1 MADKFDFDLEVN
13 PIETGPKNQIKETG
27 VSADSVHFSAQTPEL
42 VKAQSIDT
50 EISKAKNQAPE
61 TKKPETENL
70 ETENPETENSSILSD
85 DLINNMA
92 DSISEESLENPV
104 LADEVNEDIAVS
116 ENNAGP
122 ENTAI
127 SEKHAISEN
136 DEVSEDKNHIL
147 DEVLKENNYEEPV
160 EDSALVTASDST
172 SNSASEPNAEPTSE
186 TTHESTTESTSG
198 SASATTHESTSDSA
212 AESPEANV
220 EVETPTKK
228 EKTKAQKIFLYLLVA
243 LIAAGI
249 ALFIYFFFFANVS
262 ASTFSK
268 IFHKISG
275 SDIEFQQFVTG
286 DALNTK
292 GESQIQQADLRVSL
306 SRGSTE
312 NSAAVHATLNFTM
325 KGDNSPILLG
335 LEGILAQDGKIYLK
349 LDHLKD
355 SLTAVLK
362 GSGKEIDSEM
372 QKSLDDFA
380 MEIENKWQRIDAEE
394 VIAGAS
400 SAMGF
405 ALPKV
410 LQSSIAG
417 TLSCVTQNVGKT
429 LDQQSD
435 LMAKLYR
442 DNEFANF
449 TELNSEESARYAK
462 LSGDLGKLYR
472 ITFNDNKLSR
482 FLEAA
487 NKASQNTEIS
497 KCLSNAYSLAP
508 NSYEEEEQGVLKDKT
523 IKDYDKYIQEIKSTA
538 NAVVGIDTFT
548 GDIKGLIFATPNQ
561 KNPKE
566 LDQTHAVVRFKDSKK
581 KEIKTPAEST
591 PIFDSLSK
599 ILKLDQFEEI
609 MKKTPLQNPLQ
620 NTTDAEKLLKDAN
633 LI

>member
-13 PIETGPKNQIKETG
+13 PIETGPKNQNKETG
-27 VSADSVHFSAQTPEL
+27 VNANSVHFNVQASEPAKTQDL
-42 VKAQSIDT
+42 GT
-50 EISKAKNQAPE
+50 EA
-61 TKKPETENL
+61 L
-70 ETENPETENSSILSD
+70 ETENSNVLSD

-92 DSISEESLENPV
+92 DSISDESSENPV
-104 LADEVNEDIAVS
+104 LADEVAEDIAASKNIEES
-116 ENNAGP
+116 ENV
-122 ENTAI
+122 ED
-127 SEKHAISEN
+127 SEKVAASEGIESSGKT
-136 DEVSEDKNHIL
+136 DAAESTEMSEKKDHIL
-147 DEVLKENNYEEPV
+147 DEVLRENSYEEPV
-160 EDSALVTASDST
+160 EDTTTTASSSSASSASEFIPDSASDSASDST
-172 SNSASEPNAEPTSE
+172 HESNSDPDSENAE
-186 TTHESTTESTSG
+186 
-198 SASATTHESTSDSA
+198 
-212 AESPEANV
+212 ANT
-220 EVETPTKK
+220 EVETPAKK
-228 EKTKAQKIFLYLLVA
+228 EKTKVQKFFLSILAA

-268 IFHKISG
+268 IFHKVSG

-292 GESQIQQADLRVSL
+292 GKSQIQQADIRVSL

-380 MEIENKWQRIDAEE
+380 IEIENKWQRIDAEE
-394 VIAGAS
+394 VIAGVG

-449 TELNSEESARYAK
+449 TELSSEESASYAK
-462 LSGDLGKLYR
+462 LSGNLGKLYR

-497 KCLSNAYSLAP
+497 KCLSNAYALSP
-508 NSYEEEEQGVLKDKT
+508 SSYEEEEQGVLKDKT
-523 IKDYDKYIQEIKSTA
+523 IKDYDKYVQEIKETA

-609 MKKTPLQNPLQ
+609 LKKTPLQNPLQ

>member
-13 PIETGPKNQIKETG
+13 PIETGPKNQNKETG
-27 VSADSVHFSAQTPEL
+27 VSANSVHFNTQASEPAKTQGL
-42 VKAQSIDT
+42 ST
-50 EISKAKNQAPE
+50 EALG
-61 TKKPETENL
+61 TEKSNV
-70 ETENPETENSSILSD
+70 LSD

-92 DSISEESLENPV
+92 DSIAEESLENPV
-104 LADEVNEDIAVS
+104 LADEVNEDIAVF
-116 ENNAGP
+116 ENNAGS

-136 DEVSEDKNHIL
+136 NEVSEDKNHIL

-160 EDSALVTASDST
+160 EDSASVTVSDST

-186 TTHESTTESTSG
+186 TTHESATESN
-198 SASATTHESTSDSA
+198 SDSVS
-212 AESPEANV
+212 ENSEANA
-220 EVETPTKK
+220 EVETPAKK
-228 EKTKAQKIFLYLLVA
+228 EKTKAQKIFLHLLAA
-243 LIAAGI
+243 LIAAGV

-268 IFHKISG
+268 IFHKVSG

-394 VIAGAS
+394 VIAGFSGAL
-400 SAMGF
+400 GF
-405 ALPKV
+405 TLPKV
-410 LQSSIAG
+410 LQNGIAG
-417 TLSCVTQNVGKT
+417 TLSCVTQNIGKT
-429 LDQQSD
+429 HNQQSD
-435 LMAKLYR
+435 LMTKLYR
-442 DNEFANF
+442 NNEFANF
-449 TELNSEESARYAK
+449 TELSSEESASYAK

-523 IKDYDKYIQEIKSTA
+523 IKDYDKYIQEIKSTV
-538 NAVVGIDTFT
+538 NIFVGIDTFT

-561 KNPKE
+561 KNSKE
-566 LDQTHAVVRFKDSKK
+566 LDQTHAVMRFKDSKK
-581 KEIKTPAEST
+581 KEIKVPAEST

-609 MKKTPLQNPLQ
+609 MKKTPLQNPLP

>member
-13 PIETGPKNQIKETG
+13 PIETGPKNQNKETG
-27 VSADSVHFSAQTPEL
+27 VSANSVHFNAQTSEPA
-42 VKAQSIDT
+42 KTQSVDT
-50 EISKAKNQAPE
+50 EIPK
-61 TKKPETENL
+61 TE
-70 ETENPETENSSILSD
+70 SSSVLSD

-92 DSISEESLENPV
+92 DSISEESSENPI
-104 LADEVNEDIAVS
+104 LAAEIAEDIAAS
-116 ENNAGP
+116 ENAAASESVEDSEGIEASEKIEASKNTDTS
-122 ENTAI
+122 ENT
-127 SEKHAISEN
+127 EISEN
-136 DEVSEDKNHIL
+136 KDHIL
-147 DEVLKENNYEEPV
+147 DEVLKENNYEESTEDTTVTASSSSAFSASEFVP
-160 EDSALVTASDST
+160 DSASDSASDST
-172 SNSASEPNAEPTSE
+172 HESNSDPASENT
-186 TTHESTTESTSG
+186 
-198 SASATTHESTSDSA
+198 
-212 AESPEANV
+212 EANT
-220 EVETPTKK
+220 EAEAPAKK
-228 EKTKAQKIFLYLLVA
+228 EKTKAQKIFLHLLAA
-243 LIAAGI
+243 LVAAGI
-249 ALFIYFFFFANVS
+249 ALFVYFFFFANVS

-268 IFHKISG
+268 IFHKVSG

-394 VIAGAS
+394 VIAGFSGAL
-400 SAMGF
+400 GF
-405 ALPKV
+405 TLPKV
-410 LQSSIAG
+410 LQNGIAG
-417 TLSCVTQNVGKT
+417 TLSCVTQNIGKT
-429 LDQQSD
+429 HNQQSE
-435 LMAKLYR
+435 LMTKLYR
-442 DNEFANF
+442 ENEFANF
-449 TELNSEESARYAK
+449 TELSSEESDSYAK
-462 LSGDLGKLYR
+462 LSSDLGKLYR

-482 FLEAA
+482 FLETA

-523 IKDYDKYIQEIKSTA
+523 IKDYDKYIQEIKSTV
-538 NAVVGIDTFT
+538 NIFVGIDTFT

-561 KNPKE
+561 KNSKE
-566 LDQTHAVVRFKDSKK
+566 LDQTHAVMRFKDSKK
-581 KEIKTPAEST
+581 KEIKVPAEST

>member
-1 MADKFDFDLEVN
+1 MRKGSMADKFDFDLEVN
-13 PIETGPKNQIKETG
+13 PIETGPKNQNKETG
-27 VSADSVHFSAQTPEL
+27 ISANSVHLSAQTPE
-42 VKAQSIDT
+42 ST
-50 EISKAKNQAPE
+50 E
-61 TKKPETENL
+61 KPNLNTEKL
-70 ETENPETENSSILSD
+70 ETENSSVLSD
-85 DLINNMA
+85 DLINHMA
-92 DSISEESLENPV
+92 DSISEESSENPV
-104 LADEVNEDIAVS
+104 LADEVNEDIAVF
-116 ENNAGP
+116 ENNAGF

-160 EDSALVTASDST
+160 EDSASVTVSDST

-186 TTHESTTESTSG
+186 TTHESTTESNSN
-198 SASATTHESTSDSA
+198 SASENT
-212 AESPEANV
+212 EANAD
-220 EVETPTKK
+220 VETPAKK
-228 EKTKAQKIFLYLLVA
+228 EKTKAQKIFLHLLAA

-249 ALFIYFFFFANVS
+249 ALFVYFFFFANVS

-268 IFHKISG
+268 IFHKVSG

-286 DALNTK
+286 DTLNTK

-335 LEGILAQDGKIYLK
+335 LEGILAEDGKIYLK

-362 GSGKEIDSEM
+362 GSGKAIDSEM

-394 VIAGAS
+394 VIAGVG
-400 SAMGF
+400 SALGF
-405 ALPKV
+405 TFPKV
-410 LQSSIAG
+410 LQNGIAG
-417 TLSCVTQNVGKT
+417 ALSCVTQNVGKT

-449 TELNSEESARYAK
+449 TELSSEESDSYAK
-462 LSGDLGKLYR
+462 LSSDLGKLYR

-482 FLEAA
+482 FLETA

-523 IKDYDKYIQEIKSTA
+523 IKDYDKYIQEVKSTV
-538 NAVVGIDTFT
+538 NIFVGIDTFT
-548 GDIKGLIFATPNQ
+548 GDIRGLIFTTPSQ
-561 KNPKE
+561 KNSKE
-566 LDQTHAVVRFKDSKK
+566 LNQTHAVMRFKDSKK

-609 MKKTPLQNPLQ
+609 LKKTPLQNPLQ
-620 NTTDAEKLLKDAN
+620 GTTDAEKLLKDAN

>member
-13 PIETGPKNQIKETG
+13 PIETGPKNQNKETG
-27 VSADSVHFSAQTPEL
+27 VSANSVHFNTQASEPAKTQGL
-42 VKAQSIDT
+42 ST
-50 EISKAKNQAPE
+50 EALG
-61 TKKPETENL
+61 TEKSNV
-70 ETENPETENSSILSD
+70 LSD

-92 DSISEESLENPV
+92 DSIAEESLENPV
-104 LADEVNEDIAVS
+104 LADEVNEDIAVF
-116 ENNAGP
+116 ENNAGF

-160 EDSALVTASDST
+160 EDSASVTVSDST

-186 TTHESTTESTSG
+186 TTHESTTESNSN
-198 SASATTHESTSDSA
+198 SASENT
-212 AESPEANV
+212 EANV
-220 EVETPTKK
+220 EVETPAKK
-228 EKTKAQKIFLYLLVA
+228 EKTKAQKIFLYLLAA

-268 IFHKISG
+268 IFHKVSG

-335 LEGILAQDGKIYLK
+335 LEGILAEDGKIYLK

-380 MEIENKWQRIDAEE
+380 MEIENKWQRVDAEE
-394 VIAGAS
+394 VIAGVG
-400 SAMGF
+400 SALGF
-405 ALPKV
+405 TLPKV
-410 LQSSIAG
+410 LQNGIAG
-417 TLSCVTQNVGKT
+417 TLSCVTQNIGKT

-449 TELNSEESARYAK
+449 TELNSEESVSYAK

-523 IKDYDKYIQEIKSTA
+523 IKDYDKYVQEIKETA

-581 KEIKTPAEST
+581 KEIKIPAEST

-609 MKKTPLQNPLQ
+609 MKQISLQNSLQ

>member
-13 PIETGPKNQIKETG
+13 PIETGPKNQIKESG
-27 VSADSVHFSAQTPEL
+27 VSANSVHFSTQTSESA
-42 VKAQSIDT
+42 KTQSVDT
-50 EISKAKNQAPE
+50 EI
-61 TKKPETENL
+61 L
-70 ETENPETENSSILSD
+70 ETEKSNVLSD

-92 DSISEESLENPV
+92 DSISEESVENPI
-104 LADEVNEDIAVS
+104 LAAEITEDIVVS
-116 ENNAGP
+116 ENVEGAEGIEVSEKIEAS
-122 ENTAI
+122 ENTDT
-127 SEKHAISEN
+127 SENTEISEN
-136 DEVSEDKNHIL
+136 KDHIL

-160 EDSALVTASDST
+160 EDSALDTFPDST
-172 SNSASEPNAEPTSE
+172 SERLYGPTSD
-186 TTHESTTESTSG
+186 
-198 SASATTHESTSDSA
+198 STSDSA
-212 AESPEANV
+212 SDSASDSTHESISDSASENTEANA
-220 EVETPTKK
+220 EVETPAKK
-228 EKTKAQKIFLYLLVA
+228 EKTKAQKIFLRLLAA

-268 IFHKISG
+268 IFHKVSG

-286 DALNTK
+286 DSLNTK

-380 MEIENKWQRIDAEE
+380 MEIENKWQRIDADE
-394 VIAGAS
+394 VIAGVG
-400 SAMGF
+400 SALGF
-405 ALPKV
+405 TLPKV
-410 LQSSIAG
+410 LQNGIAG

-435 LMAKLYR
+435 MMAKLYR
-442 DNEFANF
+442 DNQFANF
-449 TELNSEESARYAK
+449 TELSSEESVSYAK

-523 IKDYDKYIQEIKSTA
+523 IKDYDKYVQEIKSTA

-561 KNPKE
+561 NNPKE

-620 NTTDAEKLLKDAN
+620 GTTDAEKLLKDAN

>member
-13 PIETGPKNQIKETG
+13 PIETGPKNQIKKAG
-27 VSADSVHFSAQTPEL
+27 VNANSVHFNVQASEPAKTQDL
-42 VKAQSIDT
+42 GT
-50 EISKAKNQAPE
+50 EA
-61 TKKPETENL
+61 L
-70 ETENPETENSSILSD
+70 ETENSNVLSD

-92 DSISEESLENPV
+92 DSISDESSENPV

-116 ENNAGP
+116 ENNAGS

-147 DEVLKENNYEEPV
+147 DEVLKENNYEEQV
-160 EDSALVTASDST
+160 EDSASVTVSDST

-186 TTHESTTESTSG
+186 TTHESTTESNSN
-198 SASATTHESTSDSA
+198 SASENT
-212 AESPEANV
+212 EANAD
-220 EVETPTKK
+220 VETPAKK
-228 EKTKAQKIFLYLLVA
+228 EKTKAQKILLRLLAA

-268 IFHKISG
+268 IFYKVSG

-286 DALNTK
+286 DAL
-292 GESQIQQADLRVSL
+292 QQADLRVSL

-394 VIAGAS
+394 VIAGVS

-417 TLSCVTQNVGKT
+417 TLSCVTQNIGKT
-429 LDQQSD
+429 HNQQSD
-435 LMAKLYR
+435 MMAKLYR

-449 TELNSEESARYAK
+449 TELSSEESASYAK

-472 ITFNDNKLSR
+472 INFNDNKLSR

-523 IKDYDKYIQEIKSTA
+523 IKDYDKYIQEVKSTV
-538 NAVVGIDTFT
+538 NIFVGIDTFT
-548 GDIKGLIFATPNQ
+548 GDIRGLIFTTPSQ
-561 KNPKE
+561 KNSKE
-566 LDQTHAVVRFKDSKK
+566 LNQTHAVMRFKDSKK

-609 MKKTPLQNPLQ
+609 LKKTPLQNPLQ
-620 NTTDAEKLLKDAN
+620 GTTDAEKLLKDAN

>member
-13 PIETGPKNQIKETG
+13 PIETGPKNQIKEAG
-27 VSADSVHFSAQTPEL
+27 VNANSMHFNAQASEPAKTQSV
-42 VKAQSIDT
+42 DT
-50 EISKAKNQAPE
+50 EISK
-61 TKKPETENL
+61 TE
-70 ETENPETENSSILSD
+70 SSSVLSD

-92 DSISEESLENPV
+92 DSISEESVENPI
-104 LADEVNEDIAVS
+104 LAAE
-116 ENNAGP
+116 
-122 ENTAI
+122 
-127 SEKHAISEN
+127 ISEN
-136 DEVSEDKNHIL
+136 KDHIL
-147 DEVLKENNYEEPV
+147 DEVLKENNYEESTEDTTVTTSSSSAFSASEFIP
-160 EDSALVTASDST
+160 DSASDSASDST
-172 SNSASEPNAEPTSE
+172 HESISDSASENT
-186 TTHESTTESTSG
+186 
-198 SASATTHESTSDSA
+198 
-212 AESPEANV
+212 EANT
-220 EVETPTKK
+220 EAEAPAKK
-228 EKTKAQKIFLYLLVA
+228 EKTKAQKIFLHLLAA
-243 LIAAGI
+243 LVAAGI
-249 ALFIYFFFFANVS
+249 ALFVYFFFFANVS

-292 GESQIQQADLRVSL
+292 GESQIRQADLRVSL

-335 LEGILAQDGKIYLK
+335 LEGILAEDGKIYLK

-362 GSGKEIDSEM
+362 SSGKEIDSEM

-394 VIAGAS
+394 VIAGFSGAL
-400 SAMGF
+400 GF
-405 ALPKV
+405 TLPKV
-410 LQSSIAG
+410 LQNGIAG

-442 DNEFANF
+442 DNQFANF
-449 TELNSEESARYAK
+449 TELNSEESASYAK

-487 NKASQNTEIS
+487 NKASQSTEIS

-523 IKDYDKYIQEIKSTA
+523 IKDYDKYVQEIKSTT
-538 NAVVGIDTFT
+538 NAVVGVDAFT
-548 GDIKGLIFATPNQ
+548 GDVKGLIFATPNQ
-561 KNPKE
+561 KNLKE
-566 LDQTHAVVRFKDSKK
+566 LDQTHAVVRFKDAKK
-581 KEIKTPAEST
+581 KEIKVPAEST

>member
-13 PIETGPKNQIKETG
+13 PIETGPKNQNKETG
-27 VSADSVHFSAQTPEL
+27 VSANSVHFNAQASESAKT
-42 VKAQSIDT
+42 QSVDT
-50 EISKAKNQAPE
+50 EIPK
-61 TKKPETENL
+61 TE
-70 ETENPETENSSILSD
+70 SSSVLSD

-92 DSISEESLENPV
+92 DSISEESVENPI
-104 LADEVNEDIAVS
+104 LAAEITEDVAAS
-116 ENNAGP
+116 ENI
-122 ENTAI
+122 ED
-127 SEKHAISEN
+127 SESIEASGKTDTSESVETSEN
-136 DEVSEDKNHIL
+136 KDHIL

-160 EDSALVTASDST
+160 EDSAPVAISESASGSIFNFVSEPNT
-172 SNSASEPNAEPTSE
+172 ESASE
-186 TTHESTTESTSG
+186 STP
-198 SASATTHESTSDSA
+198 ESTSDSA
-212 AESPEANV
+212 SENSEANT
-220 EVETPTKK
+220 EVETSAKK
-228 EKTKAQKIFLYLLVA
+228 EKTKAQKIFLRLLAA

-268 IFHKISG
+268 IFHKVSD

-286 DALNTK
+286 DSLNTK

-380 MEIENKWQRIDAEE
+380 MEIENKWQRIDADE
-394 VIAGAS
+394 VIAGVGS
-400 SAMGF
+400 TLGF
-405 ALPKV
+405 TLPKV
-410 LQSSIAG
+410 LQNGIAG
-417 TLSCVTQNVGKT
+417 TLSCVTQNIGKT

-449 TELNSEESARYAK
+449 TELNSEESASYAK

-482 FLEAA
+482 FFEAA

-548 GDIKGLIFATPNQ
+548 GDIKGLIFATPSQ

-609 MKKTPLQNPLQ
+609 MKKTPLQSPLP

>member
-13 PIETGPKNQIKETG
+13 PIETGPKNQNKETG
-27 VSADSVHFSAQTPEL
+27 VSANSVHFNAQASEPAKT
-42 VKAQSIDT
+42 QSVDT
-50 EISKAKNQAPE
+50 EIPK
-61 TKKPETENL
+61 TE
-70 ETENPETENSSILSD
+70 SSSVLSD

-92 DSISEESLENPV
+92 DSISEESVENPI
-104 LADEVNEDIAVS
+104 LAAE
-116 ENNAGP
+116 
-122 ENTAI
+122 
-127 SEKHAISEN
+127 ISEN
-136 DEVSEDKNHIL
+136 KDHIL
-147 DEVLKENNYEEPV
+147 DEVLKENNYEEST
-160 EDSALVTASDST
+160 EDTTVTTSSSSASSASEFVPDSASDS
-172 SNSASEPNAEPTSE
+172 ASDS
-186 TTHESTTESTSG
+186 
-198 SASATTHESTSDSA
+198 THESTSDSA
-212 AESPEANV
+212 SENSEANT
-220 EVETPTKK
+220 EVETPAKK
-228 EKTKAQKIFLYLLVA
+228 EKTKAQKIFLRLLAA

-249 ALFIYFFFFANVS
+249 ALFVYFFFFANVS

-268 IFHKISG
+268 IFHKVSG
-275 SDIEFQQFVTG
+275 SDIEFQQFITG
-286 DALNTK
+286 DSLNTK

-380 MEIENKWQRIDAEE
+380 MEIENKWQRIDADE
-394 VIAGAS
+394 VIAGVGS
-400 SAMGF
+400 TLGF
-405 ALPKV
+405 TLPKV
-410 LQSSIAG
+410 LQNGIAG
-417 TLSCVTQNVGKT
+417 TLSCVTQNIGKT

-449 TELNSEESARYAK
+449 TELNSEESVSYAK

-548 GDIKGLIFATPNQ
+548 GDIKGLIFATPSQ
-561 KNPKE
+561 KNSKE

-620 NTTDAEKLLKDAN
+620 NTSDAEKLLKDAN

>member
-13 PIETGPKNQIKETG
+13 PIETGPKNQNKETG
-27 VSADSVHFSAQTPEL
+27 VSANSVHFNTQTSEPA
-42 VKAQSIDT
+42 KTQSVDT
-50 EISKAKNQAPE
+50 EISK
-61 TKKPETENL
+61 TE
-70 ETENPETENSSILSD
+70 SSSVLSD

-92 DSISEESLENPV
+92 DSISEESSENPI
-104 LADEVNEDIAVS
+104 LAAEVAEDVATS
-116 ENNAGP
+116 EST
-122 ENTAI
+122 E
-127 SEKHAISEN
+127 ISEN
-136 DEVSEDKNHIL
+136 KDHIL
-147 DEVLKENNYEEPV
+147 DEVLKENNYEESTEDTTVTTSSSSVFSASEFVP
-160 EDSALVTASDST
+160 DSAPDSASDST
-172 SNSASEPNAEPTSE
+172 HESNSDSASENT
-186 TTHESTTESTSG
+186 
-198 SASATTHESTSDSA
+198 
-212 AESPEANV
+212 EANA
-220 EVETPTKK
+220 EVETPAKK
-228 EKTKAQKIFLYLLVA
+228 EKTKAQKIFLHLLA
-243 LIAAGI
+243 ILIAAGI

-268 IFHKISG
+268 IFHKVSG
-275 SDIEFQQFVTG
+275 SDIEFQQFITG
-286 DALNTK
+286 DSLNTK

-380 MEIENKWQRIDAEE
+380 MEIENKWQRIDSEE
-394 VIAGAS
+394 VVAGVGS
-400 SAMGF
+400 TLGF
-405 ALPKV
+405 TLPKV
-410 LQSSIAG
+410 LQNGIAG
-417 TLSCVTQNVGKT
+417 TLSCVTQNIGKT

-449 TELNSEESARYAK
+449 TELSSEESASYAK

-482 FLEAA
+482 FFEAA

-548 GDIKGLIFATPNQ
+548 GDIKGLIFATPSQ

-566 LDQTHAVVRFKDSKK
+566 LDQTHAVVRFKDAKK

>member
-1 MADKFDFDLEVN
+1 MADKFVFDLEVN
-13 PIETGPKNQIKETG
+13 PIETGPKNQNKETG
-27 VSADSVHFSAQTPEL
+27 VSANSVHFNAQTSEPA
-42 VKAQSIDT
+42 KTQSVDT
-50 EISKAKNQAPE
+50 EISK
-61 TKKPETENL
+61 TE
-70 ETENPETENSSILSD
+70 SSSVLSD

-92 DSISEESLENPV
+92 DSISEESSENPI
-104 LADEVNEDIAVS
+104 LAAEIAEDIAAS
-116 ENNAGP
+116 ENAAASESVEDSEGIEASEKIEASKNTDTS
-122 ENTAI
+122 ENT
-127 SEKHAISEN
+127 EISEN
-136 DEVSEDKNHIL
+136 KDHIL
-147 DEVLKENNYEEPV
+147 DEVLKENNYEESTEDTTVTTSSSSASSASEFVP
-160 EDSALVTASDST
+160 DSASDSASDST
-172 SNSASEPNAEPTSE
+172 HESISDSASENT
-186 TTHESTTESTSG
+186 
-198 SASATTHESTSDSA
+198 
-212 AESPEANV
+212 EANT
-220 EVETPTKK
+220 EAEAPAKK
-228 EKTKAQKIFLYLLVA
+228 EKTKAQKIFLRLLAA

-268 IFHKISG
+268 IFHKVSG

-286 DALNTK
+286 DSLNTK

-394 VIAGAS
+394 VIAGFS
-400 SAMGF
+400 SALGF
-405 ALPKV
+405 TLPKV
-410 LQSSIAG
+410 LQNGIAG
-417 TLSCVTQNVGKT
+417 TLSCVTQNIGKT

-442 DNEFANF
+442 DNQFVNF
-449 TELNSEESARYAK
+449 TELSSEESVSYAK

-561 KNPKE
+561 KNSKE

-620 NTTDAEKLLKDAN
+620 STTDAEKLLKDAN

>member
-13 PIETGPKNQIKETG
+13 PIETGPKNQNKETG
-27 VSADSVHFSAQTPEL
+27 VSANSVHFSAQTSEPA
-42 VKAQSIDT
+42 KTQSVDT
-50 EISKAKNQAPE
+50 EISKN
-61 TKKPETENL
+61 
-70 ETENPETENSSILSD
+70 ENSSVLSD

-92 DSISEESLENPV
+92 DSISEESVENPI
-104 LADEVNEDIAVS
+104 LAAEITEDIVVS
-116 ENNAGP
+116 ENVEGAEGIEVSEKIEAS
-122 ENTAI
+122 ENTDT
-127 SEKHAISEN
+127 SENTEISEN
-136 DEVSEDKNHIL
+136 KDHIL
-147 DEVLKENNYEEPV
+147 DEVLKENNYEDLV
-160 EDSALVTASDST
+160 EDSVPVAVSGSVSEGVSEFTPSSASDSA
-172 SNSASEPNAEPTSE
+172 SDSIHEPNSDPASENAE
-186 TTHESTTESTSG
+186 
-198 SASATTHESTSDSA
+198 A
-212 AESPEANV
+212 
-220 EVETPTKK
+220 ETPAKK
-228 EKTKAQKIFLYLLVA
+228 EKTKAQKIFLHLLAA

-249 ALFIYFFFFANVS
+249 ALFVYFFFFANVS

-268 IFHKISG
+268 IFHKVSG

-286 DALNTK
+286 DTLNTK

-335 LEGILAQDGKIYLK
+335 LEGILAEDGKIYFK

-362 GSGKEIDSEM
+362 GSRKEIDSEM

-394 VIAGAS
+394 VIAGFS
-400 SAMGF
+400 SALGF
-405 ALPKV
+405 TLPKV
-410 LQSSIAG
+410 LQNGIAG
-417 TLSCVTQNVGKT
+417 TLSCVTQNIGKT
-429 LDQQSD
+429 LDQQSE
-435 LMAKLYR
+435 LMTKLYR
-442 DNEFANF
+442 ENEFANF
-449 TELNSEESARYAK
+449 TELNSEESASYAK

-487 NKASQNTEIS
+487 NKASQSTEIS

-523 IKDYDKYIQEIKSTA
+523 IKDYDKYIQEIKSTV
-538 NAVVGIDTFT
+538 NVFVGIDTFT
-548 GDIKGLIFATPNQ
+548 GDIKGLIFTTPGQ
-561 KNPKE
+561 KNSKE
-566 LDQTHAVVRFKDSKK
+566 LDQTHAVMRFKDSKK
-581 KEIKTPAEST
+581 KEIKVPAEST

-620 NTTDAEKLLKDAN
+620 GTTDAEKLLKDAN

>member
-1 MADKFDFDLEVN
+1 MRKGSMADKFDFDLEVN
-13 PIETGPKNQIKETG
+13 PIETGPKNQNKETG
-27 VSADSVHFSAQTPEL
+27 VSANSVHFNAQTSEPA
-42 VKAQSIDT
+42 KTQSVDT
-50 EISKAKNQAPE
+50 EISK
-61 TKKPETENL
+61 TE
-70 ETENPETENSSILSD
+70 SSSVLSD

-92 DSISEESLENPV
+92 DSISEESVENPI
-104 LADEVNEDIAVS
+104 LAAE
-116 ENNAGP
+116 
-122 ENTAI
+122 
-127 SEKHAISEN
+127 ISEN
-136 DEVSEDKNHIL
+136 KDHIL
-147 DEVLKENNYEEPV
+147 DEVLKENNYEEST
-160 EDSALVTASDST
+160 EDTTVITSSSSAFSASEFVPDSASDSASDSPHE
-172 SNSASEPNAEPTSE
+172 SNSDTASENT
-186 TTHESTTESTSG
+186 
-198 SASATTHESTSDSA
+198 
-212 AESPEANV
+212 EANT
-220 EVETPTKK
+220 EVETPAKK
-228 EKTKAQKIFLYLLVA
+228 EKTKAQKIFLHLLAA

-249 ALFIYFFFFANVS
+249 ALFVYFFFFANVS

-268 IFHKISG
+268 IFHKVSG

-286 DALNTK
+286 DSLNTK
-292 GESQIQQADLRVSL
+292 GESQIQQADFRVSL

-335 LEGILAQDGKIYLK
+335 LEGILAEDGKIYLK

-394 VIAGAS
+394 VIAGVGS
-400 SAMGF
+400 TLGF
-405 ALPKV
+405 TLPKV
-410 LQSSIAG
+410 LQNGIAG

-442 DNEFANF
+442 DNEFTNF
-449 TELNSEESARYAK
+449 TELNSEESASYAK

-482 FLEAA
+482 FLEAT

-523 IKDYDKYIQEIKSTA
+523 IKDYDKYIQEIKSTV
-538 NAVVGIDTFT
+538 NIFVGIDTFT

-561 KNPKE
+561 KNSKE
-566 LDQTHAVVRFKDSKK
+566 LDQTHAVMRFKDSKK
-581 KEIKTPAEST
+581 KEIKVPAEST

>member
-13 PIETGPKNQIKETG
+13 PIETGPKNQNKETG
-27 VSADSVHFSAQTPEL
+27 VSANSVHFNAQTSEPA
-42 VKAQSIDT
+42 KTQSVDT
-50 EISKAKNQAPE
+50 EISK
-61 TKKPETENL
+61 TE
-70 ETENPETENSSILSD
+70 SSSVLSD
-85 DLINNMA
+85 DLINNVA
-92 DSISEESLENPV
+92 DSISEESVENPV
-104 LADEVNEDIAVS
+104 LAAEVAEDVAAS
-116 ENNAGP
+116 ENIAASEDVEESEDVASS
-122 ENTAI
+122 ENVEESEDFEA
-127 SEKHAISEN
+127 SEKTDTSESTEISEN
-136 DEVSEDKNHIL
+136 EDHIL

-160 EDSALVTASDST
+160 EDSAPVAISE
-172 SNSASEPNAEPTSE
+172 SASEGVSEFASSSASDPASE
-186 TTHESTTESTSG
+186 TTSESTTESN
-198 SASATTHESTSDSA
+198 SDSA
-212 AESPEANV
+212 SEKTEADTD
-220 EVETPTKK
+220 VETPAKK
-228 EKTKAQKIFLYLLVA
+228 EKTKAQKIFLHLLAA

-249 ALFIYFFFFANVS
+249 ALFVYFFFFANVS

-268 IFHKISG
+268 IFHKVSG

-286 DALNTK
+286 DTLNTK

-335 LEGILAQDGKIYLK
+335 LEGILAEDGKIYLK

-362 GSGKEIDSEM
+362 GSGKAIDSEM

-394 VIAGAS
+394 VVAGFSGAL
-400 SAMGF
+400 GF
-405 ALPKV
+405 TLPKV
-410 LQSSIAG
+410 LQNGIAG
-417 TLSCVTQNVGKT
+417 TLSCVTQNIGKT
-429 LDQQSD
+429 HNQQSE
-435 LMAKLYR
+435 LMTKLYR

-449 TELNSEESARYAK
+449 TELNNEESASYAK

-523 IKDYDKYIQEIKSTA
+523 IKDYDKYIQEIKSTV
-538 NAVVGIDTFT
+538 NIFVGIDTFT

-561 KNPKE
+561 KNSKE
-566 LDQTHAVVRFKDSKK
+566 LDQTHAVMRFKDSKK
-581 KEIKTPAEST
+581 KEIKVPAEST

-620 NTTDAEKLLKDAN
+620 GTTDAEKLLKDAN

>member
-13 PIETGPKNQIKETG
+13 PIETGPKNQNKETG
-27 VSADSVHFSAQTPEL
+27 VSANSVHFNAQTSEPA
-42 VKAQSIDT
+42 KTQSVDT
-50 EISKAKNQAPE
+50 EISK
-61 TKKPETENL
+61 TE
-70 ETENPETENSSILSD
+70 SSSVLSD

-92 DSISEESLENPV
+92 DSISEESVENPI
-104 LADEVNEDIAVS
+104 LAAE
-116 ENNAGP
+116 
-122 ENTAI
+122 
-127 SEKHAISEN
+127 ISEN
-136 DEVSEDKNHIL
+136 KDHIL
-147 DEVLKENNYEEPV
+147 DEVLKENNYEESTEDTTVTTSSSSAFSASEFVP
-160 EDSALVTASDST
+160 DSASDSASDST
-172 SNSASEPNAEPTSE
+172 HESISDSASENT
-186 TTHESTTESTSG
+186 
-198 SASATTHESTSDSA
+198 
-212 AESPEANV
+212 EANA
-220 EVETPTKK
+220 EVETPAKK
-228 EKTKAQKIFLYLLVA
+228 EKTKAQKIFLHLLA
-243 LIAAGI
+243 ILIAAGI

-268 IFHKISG
+268 IFHKVSG

-394 VIAGAS
+394 VIAGVG
-400 SAMGF
+400 SALGF
-405 ALPKV
+405 TLPKV
-410 LQSSIAG
+410 LQNGIAG
-417 TLSCVTQNVGKT
+417 TLSCVTQNIGKT

-472 ITFNDNKLSR
+472 ITFNDSKLSR

-561 KNPKE
+561 KNSKE
-566 LDQTHAVVRFKDSKK
+566 LDQTHAVMRFKDSKK
-581 KEIKTPAEST
+581 KEIKVPAEST

>member
-13 PIETGPKNQIKETG
+13 PIETGPKNQNKETG
-27 VSADSVHFSAQTPEL
+27 VSANSVHFNIQVSEPAKTQGL
-42 VKAQSIDT
+42 ST
-50 EISKAKNQAPE
+50 EALG
-61 TKKPETENL
+61 TEKSNV
-70 ETENPETENSSILSD
+70 LSD

-92 DSISEESLENPV
+92 DSIAEESLENPV
-104 LADEVNEDIAVS
+104 LADEVNEDIAVF
-116 ENNAGP
+116 ENNAGS

-160 EDSALVTASDST
+160 EDSASVTVSDST

-186 TTHESTTESTSG
+186 TTHESTTESN
-198 SASATTHESTSDSA
+198 SDSA
-212 AESPEANV
+212 SENSEANA
-220 EVETPTKK
+220 EVETPAKK
-228 EKTKAQKIFLYLLVA
+228 EKTKAQKIFLHLLAA
-243 LIAAGI
+243 LIAAGV

-286 DALNTK
+286 DALSTK
-292 GESQIQQADLRVSL
+292 GESKIQQADLRVSL

-394 VIAGAS
+394 VVAGVG
-400 SAMGF
+400 SALGF
-405 ALPKV
+405 TLPKV
-410 LQSSIAG
+410 LQNGIAG

-449 TELNSEESARYAK
+449 TELNSEESASYAK
-462 LSGDLGKLYR
+462 LSGNLGKLYR

-523 IKDYDKYIQEIKSTA
+523 IKDYDKYIQEVKSTV
-538 NAVVGIDTFT
+538 NIFVGIDTFT

>member
-13 PIETGPKNQIKETG
+13 PIETGPKNQIKEAG
-27 VSADSVHFSAQTPEL
+27 ISANSVHFSTQTAESA
-42 VKAQSIDT
+42 KTQSVDT
-50 EISKAKNQAPE
+50 EISK
-61 TKKPETENL
+61 
-70 ETENPETENSSILSD
+70 TENSSILSD
-85 DLINNMA
+85 NLINNMA
-92 DSISEESLENPV
+92 DSISEESSENPI
-104 LADEVNEDIAVS
+104 LAAEIAEDVAASEDVEESEDVASS
-116 ENNAGP
+116 ENVEESEEFEA
-122 ENTAI
+122 
-127 SEKHAISEN
+127 SEKTDTSESTEMSEN
-136 DEVSEDKNHIL
+136 KDHIL
-147 DEVLKENNYEEPV
+147 DEVLKENNYEEPT
-160 EDSALVTASDST
+160 EDTATTASSSSASSASELVPDSASDS
-172 SNSASEPNAEPTSE
+172 ASDS
-186 TTHESTTESTSG
+186 
-198 SASATTHESTSDSA
+198 THESTSDSA
-212 AESPEANV
+212 SENTEANT
-220 EVETPTKK
+220 EVETPAKK
-228 EKTKAQKIFLYLLVA
+228 EKTKAQKIFLRLLAV
-243 LIAAGI
+243 LVAAGI
-249 ALFIYFFFFANVS
+249 ALFVYFFFFANVS

-268 IFHKISG
+268 IFHKVSG

-292 GESQIQQADLRVSL
+292 GESKIQQADLRVSL

-394 VIAGAS
+394 VIAGFSGAL
-400 SAMGF
+400 GF
-405 ALPKV
+405 TLPKV
-410 LQSSIAG
+410 LQNGIAG
-417 TLSCVTQNVGKT
+417 TLSCVTQNIGKT
-429 LDQQSD
+429 HNQQSE
-435 LMAKLYR
+435 LMTKLYR

-449 TELNSEESARYAK
+449 TELNSEESASYAK

-487 NKASQNTEIS
+487 NKASQSTEIS

-523 IKDYDKYIQEIKSTA
+523 IKDYDKYIQEIKSTV
-538 NAVVGIDTFT
+538 NVFVGIDTFT
-548 GDIKGLIFATPNQ
+548 GDIKGLIFTTPGQ
-561 KNPKE
+561 KNSKE
-566 LDQTHAVVRFKDSKK
+566 LDQTYAVVRFKDSKK

-609 MKKTPLQNPLQ
+609 MKKTPLQNSLQ
-620 NTTDAEKLLKDAN
+620 GTTDAEKLLKDAN

>member
-13 PIETGPKNQIKETG
+13 PIETGSKNQNKETG
-27 VSADSVHFSAQTPEL
+27 VSANSVHFSAQASESAKT
-42 VKAQSIDT
+42 QSVDT
-50 EISKAKNQAPE
+50 EIPK
-61 TKKPETENL
+61 TE
-70 ETENPETENSSILSD
+70 SSSVLSD

-92 DSISEESLENPV
+92 DSISEESVGNPILAAEVAEDVTASENV
-104 LADEVNEDIAVS
+104 ADSESIEASKKTEASEDI
-116 ENNAGP
+116 ED
-122 ENTAI
+122 
-127 SEKHAISEN
+127 SEKTDTSESAKI
-136 DEVSEDKNHIL
+136 SEDKDHIL

-160 EDSALVTASDST
+160 EDSAPVAISE
-172 SNSASEPNAEPTSE
+172 SASEGVSEFASSSASDPASE
-186 TTHESTTESTSG
+186 TTSESTTESN
-198 SASATTHESTSDSA
+198 SDSA
-212 AESPEANV
+212 SEKTEADTD
-220 EVETPTKK
+220 VETPAKK
-228 EKTKAQKIFLYLLVA
+228 EKTKAQKIFLHLLAA

-249 ALFIYFFFFANVS
+249 ALFVYFFFFANVS

-268 IFHKISG
+268 IFHKVSG

-286 DALNTK
+286 DTLNTK

-335 LEGILAQDGKIYLK
+335 LEGILAEDGKIYLK

-362 GSGKEIDSEM
+362 GSGKAIDSEM

-394 VIAGAS
+394 VVAGFSGAL
-400 SAMGF
+400 GF
-405 ALPKV
+405 TLPKV
-410 LQSSIAG
+410 LQNGIAG
-417 TLSCVTQNVGKT
+417 TLSCVTQNIGKT
-429 LDQQSD
+429 HNQQSE
-435 LMAKLYR
+435 LMTKLYR

-449 TELNSEESARYAK
+449 TELNNEESASYAK

-523 IKDYDKYIQEIKSTA
+523 IKDYDKYIQEIKSTV
-538 NAVVGIDTFT
+538 NIFVGIDTFT

-561 KNPKE
+561 KNSKE
-566 LDQTHAVVRFKDSKK
+566 LDQAHAVMRFKDSKK
-581 KEIKTPAEST
+581 KEIKVPAEST

>member
-13 PIETGPKNQIKETG
+13 PIETGPKNQNKETG
-27 VSADSVHFSAQTPEL
+27 VSANSVHFNAQTSEPA
-42 VKAQSIDT
+42 KTQSIDT
-50 EISKAKNQAPE
+50 EISK
-61 TKKPETENL
+61 TE
-70 ETENPETENSSILSD
+70 SSSVLSD

-92 DSISEESLENPV
+92 DSISEESVENPI
-104 LADEVNEDIAVS
+104 LAAEVAEDVTASENVADSESIEASKKTEASEDI
-116 ENNAGP
+116 ED
-122 ENTAI
+122 
-127 SEKHAISEN
+127 SEKTDTSESAKI
-136 DEVSEDKNHIL
+136 SEDKDHIL

-160 EDSALVTASDST
+160 EDSAPVAISE
-172 SNSASEPNAEPTSE
+172 SASEGVSEFASSSASDPASE
-186 TTHESTTESTSG
+186 TTSESTTESN
-198 SASATTHESTSDSA
+198 SDSA
-212 AESPEANV
+212 SEKTEADTDV
-220 EVETPTKK
+220 EIPAKK
-228 EKTKAQKIFLYLLVA
+228 EKTKAQKIFLRLLAA

-268 IFHKISG
+268 IFHKVSG

-286 DALNTK
+286 DSLNTK

-394 VIAGAS
+394 VIAGFS
-400 SAMGF
+400 SALGF
-405 ALPKV
+405 TLPKV
-410 LQSSIAG
+410 LQNGIAG
-417 TLSCVTQNVGKT
+417 TLSCVTQNIGKT
-429 LDQQSD
+429 HNQQSE
-435 LMAKLYR
+435 LMTKLYR
-442 DNEFANF
+442 ENEFANF
-449 TELNSEESARYAK
+449 TELNSEESASYAK

-487 NKASQNTEIS
+487 NKASQSTEIS

-523 IKDYDKYIQEIKSTA
+523 IKDYDKYIQEIKSTV
-538 NAVVGIDTFT
+538 NVFVGIDTFT

-561 KNPKE
+561 KNSKE
-566 LDQTHAVVRFKDSKK
+566 LNQTHAVMRFKDSKK

>member
-13 PIETGPKNQIKETG
+13 PIETGPKNQTKEAG
-27 VSADSVHFSAQTPEL
+27 ISANSVHLSAQTTEP
-42 VKAQSIDT
+42 VKAQSVDT
-50 EISKAKNQAPE
+50 EISK
-61 TKKPETENL
+61 TE
-70 ETENPETENSSILSD
+70 SSSVLSD
-85 DLINNMA
+85 DLINSMA
-92 DSISEESLENPV
+92 DSISEESSENPI
-104 LADEVNEDIAVS
+104 LAAEVTEDIAASGNFAAS
-116 ENNAGP
+116 ENF
-122 ENTAI
+122 ED
-127 SEKHAISEN
+127 SEKVAASEGIEVFGKI
-136 DEVSEDKNHIL
+136 EVSEDIEASEKTNTSENAEISEDKDYIL
-147 DEVLKENNYEEPV
+147 DEVLKENNYEESV
-160 EDSALVTASDST
+160 EDPAPVAISEPASEGVSEFVSSSASDPASKTT
-172 SNSASEPNAEPTSE
+172 S
-186 TTHESTTESTSG
+186 ESTTESKPD
-198 SASATTHESTSDSA
+198 SASENT
-212 AESPEANV
+212 EANT
-220 EVETPTKK
+220 EAEAPAKK
-228 EKTKAQKIFLYLLVA
+228 EKTKAQKIFPHLLAA
-243 LIAAGI
+243 LVAAGI
-249 ALFIYFFFFANVS
+249 ALFVYFFFFANVS

-275 SDIEFQQFVTG
+275 SDIEFRQFVTG

-292 GESQIQQADLRVSL
+292 GESQIQQADLRVNL

-362 GSGKEIDSEM
+362 GSGKEINSEM

-380 MEIENKWQRIDAEE
+380 MEIENKWQRIDADE
-394 VIAGAS
+394 VIAGVG
-400 SAMGF
+400 SALGF
-405 ALPKV
+405 TLPKV
-410 LQSSIAG
+410 LQNGIAG
-417 TLSCVTQNVGKT
+417 TLSCVTQNIGKT
-429 LDQQSD
+429 HNQQSD
-435 LMAKLYR
+435 LMTKLYR

-449 TELNSEESARYAK
+449 TELSSEESASYAK

-523 IKDYDKYIQEIKSTA
+523 IKDYDKYIQEVKSTV
-538 NAVVGIDTFT
+538 NIFVGIDTFT

-561 KNPKE
+561 KNSKE
-566 LDQTHAVVRFKDSKK
+566 LDQTHAVMRFKDSKK
-581 KEIKTPAEST
+581 KEIKVPAEST

-620 NTTDAEKLLKDAN
+620 GTTDAEKLLKSAN

>member
-13 PIETGPKNQIKETG
+13 PIETGPKNQNKETG
-27 VSADSVHFSAQTPEL
+27 VSANSVHFSAQTSEPA
-42 VKAQSIDT
+42 KTQSVDT
-50 EISKAKNQAPE
+50 EISKN
-61 TKKPETENL
+61 
-70 ETENPETENSSILSD
+70 ENSSVLSD

-92 DSISEESLENPV
+92 DSISEESSENPI
-104 LADEVNEDIAVS
+104 LAAEVAEDVATS
-116 ENNAGP
+116 EST
-122 ENTAI
+122 E
-127 SEKHAISEN
+127 ISEN
-136 DEVSEDKNHIL
+136 KDHIL
-147 DEVLKENNYEEPV
+147 DEVLKENNYEESTEDTTVTTSSSSAFSASEFVP
-160 EDSALVTASDST
+160 DSASDSASDST
-172 SNSASEPNAEPTSE
+172 HESISDSASENTEANAE
-186 TTHESTTESTSG
+186 
-198 SASATTHESTSDSA
+198 A
-212 AESPEANV
+212 
-220 EVETPTKK
+220 ETPAKK
-228 EKTKAQKIFLYLLVA
+228 EKTKAQKIFLHLLAA

-249 ALFIYFFFFANVS
+249 AIFVYFFFFANVS

-268 IFHKISG
+268 IFHKVSG
-275 SDIEFQQFVTG
+275 SDIEFQQFITG
-286 DALNTK
+286 DSLNTK

-335 LEGILAQDGKIYLK
+335 LEGILAEDGKIYLK

-394 VIAGAS
+394 VIAGFSGAL
-400 SAMGF
+400 GF
-405 ALPKV
+405 TLPKV
-410 LQSSIAG
+410 LQNGIAG
-417 TLSCVTQNVGKT
+417 TLSCVTQNIGKT
-429 LDQQSD
+429 HNQQSE
-435 LMAKLYR
+435 LMTKLYR

-449 TELNSEESARYAK
+449 TELNNEESASYAK

-523 IKDYDKYIQEIKSTA
+523 IKDYDKYIQEIKSTV
-538 NAVVGIDTFT
+538 NIFVGIDTFT

-561 KNPKE
+561 KNSKE
-566 LDQTHAVVRFKDSKK
+566 LDQTHAVMRFKDSKK
-581 KEIKTPAEST
+581 KEIKVPAEST

>member
-13 PIETGPKNQIKETG
+13 PIETGPKNQNKETG
-27 VSADSVHFSAQTPEL
+27 VSANSVHFNAQASEPAKT
-42 VKAQSIDT
+42 QSVDT
-50 EISKAKNQAPE
+50 EIPK
-61 TKKPETENL
+61 TE
-70 ETENPETENSSILSD
+70 SSSVLSD

-92 DSISEESLENPV
+92 DSISEESVENPI
-104 LADEVNEDIAVS
+104 LAAEITEDVAASESVEDSEGIEASEKIEASKNTDTS
-116 ENNAGP
+116 ENT
-122 ENTAI
+122 E
-127 SEKHAISEN
+127 ISEN
-136 DEVSEDKNHIL
+136 KDHIL
-147 DEVLKENNYEEPV
+147 DEVLKENNYEEPA
-160 EDSALVTASDST
+160 EDSALDTFPDST
-172 SNSASEPNAEPTSE
+172 SERLYGPTSD
-186 TTHESTTESTSG
+186 
-198 SASATTHESTSDSA
+198 STSDSA
-212 AESPEANV
+212 SDSASDSTHESISDSASENTEANA
-220 EVETPTKK
+220 EVETPAKK
-228 EKTKAQKIFLYLLVA
+228 EKTKAQKIFLHLLAA

-268 IFHKISG
+268 IFHKVSG

-292 GESQIQQADLRVSL
+292 GESQIQQADLRINL

-362 GSGKEIDSEM
+362 GSGKEINSEM

-394 VIAGAS
+394 VIAGVGS
-400 SAMGF
+400 TLGF
-405 ALPKV
+405 TLPKV
-410 LQSSIAG
+410 LQNSIAG

-449 TELNSEESARYAK
+449 TELSSEESVSYAK
-462 LSGDLGKLYR
+462 LSGDFGKLYR
-472 ITFNDNKLSR
+472 INFNENKLSR

-523 IKDYDKYIQEIKSTA
+523 IKDYDKYVQEIKSTA

-561 KNPKE
+561 KNSKE

-581 KEIKTPAEST
+581 KEIKIPAEST
-591 PIFDSLSK
+591 PIFDNLSK

-620 NTTDAEKLLKDAN
+620 GTTNAEKLLKDAN

>member
-13 PIETGPKNQIKETG
+13 PIETGPKNQNKETG
-27 VSADSVHFSAQTPEL
+27 VSANSVHFSA
-42 VKAQSIDT
+42 KASESAKTQSVDT
-50 EISKAKNQAPE
+50 EIPK
-61 TKKPETENL
+61 TE
-70 ETENPETENSSILSD
+70 SSSVLSD

-92 DSISEESLENPV
+92 DSISEESVGNPILAAEVAEDVTASENV
-104 LADEVNEDIAVS
+104 ADSESIEASKKTEASEDI
-116 ENNAGP
+116 ED
-122 ENTAI
+122 
-127 SEKHAISEN
+127 SEKTDTSESAKI
-136 DEVSEDKNHIL
+136 SEDKDHIL
-147 DEVLKENNYEEPV
+147 DEVLKENNYEESV
-160 EDSALVTASDST
+160 EDPAPVAISEPASEGVSEFASSSASDPASKTT
-172 SNSASEPNAEPTSE
+172 S
-186 TTHESTTESTSG
+186 ESTTESKPD
-198 SASATTHESTSDSA
+198 SASENA
-212 AESPEANV
+212 EANAK
-220 EVETPTKK
+220 VETPAKK
-228 EKTKAQKIFLYLLVA
+228 EKTKAQKFFLYILAA

-268 IFHKISG
+268 IFHKVSG
-275 SDIEFQQFVTG
+275 SDIEFQQFITG
-286 DALNTK
+286 DSLNTK

-380 MEIENKWQRIDAEE
+380 MEIENKWQRIDADE
-394 VIAGAS
+394 VIAGVG
-400 SAMGF
+400 SALGF
-405 ALPKV
+405 TLPKV
-410 LQSSIAG
+410 LQNSIAG
-417 TLSCVTQNVGKT
+417 TLSCVTQNIGKT

-435 LMAKLYR
+435 IMAKLYR

-449 TELNSEESARYAK
+449 TELSKEESVSYAK

-523 IKDYDKYIQEIKSTA
+523 IKDYDKYVQEIKSTA

-548 GDIKGLIFATPNQ
+548 GDIKGLIFATPSQ
-561 KNPKE
+561 KNSKE

>member
-13 PIETGPKNQIKETG
+13 PIETGPKNQNKETG
-27 VSADSVHFSAQTPEL
+27 VNANSVHFNVQASEPAKTQDL
-42 VKAQSIDT
+42 GT
-50 EISKAKNQAPE
+50 EA
-61 TKKPETENL
+61 L
-70 ETENPETENSSILSD
+70 ETENSNVLSD

-92 DSISEESLENPV
+92 DSISDESSENPV
-104 LADEVNEDIAVS
+104 LADEVAEDIAASKNIEES
-116 ENNAGP
+116 ENV
-122 ENTAI
+122 ED
-127 SEKHAISEN
+127 SEKVAASEGIESSGKT
-136 DEVSEDKNHIL
+136 DAAESTEMSEKKDHIL
-147 DEVLKENNYEEPV
+147 DEVLRENSYEEPV
-160 EDSALVTASDST
+160 EDTTTTASSSSASSASEFIPDSASDSASDST
-172 SNSASEPNAEPTSE
+172 HESNSDPDSENAE
-186 TTHESTTESTSG
+186 
-198 SASATTHESTSDSA
+198 
-212 AESPEANV
+212 ANT
-220 EVETPTKK
+220 EVETPAKK
-228 EKTKAQKIFLYLLVA
+228 EKTKVQKFFLSILAA

-268 IFHKISG
+268 IFHKVSG

-292 GESQIQQADLRVSL
+292 GKSQIQQADIRVSL

-380 MEIENKWQRIDAEE
+380 IEIENKWQRIDAEE
-394 VIAGAS
+394 VIAGVG

-449 TELNSEESARYAK
+449 TELSSEESASYAK
-462 LSGDLGKLYR
+462 LSGNLGKLYR

-497 KCLSNAYSLAP
+497 KCLSNAYALSP
-508 NSYEEEEQGVLKDKT
+508 SSYEEEEQGVLKDKT

-620 NTTDAEKLLKDAN
+620 GTTDAEKLLKDAN

>member
-13 PIETGPKNQIKETG
+13 PIETGPKNQTKETG
-27 VSADSVHFSAQTPEL
+27 VSANSVHFNAQASEPAKT
-42 VKAQSIDT
+42 QSVET
-50 EISKAKNQAPE
+50 EISK
-61 TKKPETENL
+61 TE
-70 ETENPETENSSILSD
+70 SSSVLSD

-92 DSISEESLENPV
+92 DSISEESVENPI
-104 LADEVNEDIAVS
+104 LAAEVA
-116 ENNAGP
+116 EN
-122 ENTAI
+122 
-127 SEKHAISEN
+127 K
-136 DEVSEDKNHIL
+136 DHIL
-147 DEVLKENNYEEPV
+147 DEVLRENNYEEPV
-160 EDSALVTASDST
+160 EDSALDAISDST
-172 SNSASEPNAEPTSE
+172 SERLSG
-186 TTHESTTESTSG
+186 STSD
-198 SASATTHESTSDSA
+198 STSDSA
-212 AESPEANV
+212 SDSASDSTHESNSDPDSENTEANAD
-220 EVETPTKK
+220 VETPAKK
-228 EKTKAQKIFLYLLVA
+228 EKTKAQKFFLSILAALV
-243 LIAAGI
+243 AAGI
-249 ALFIYFFFFANVS
+249 ALFVYFFFFANVS

-268 IFHKISG
+268 IFHKVSG

-292 GESQIQQADLRVSL
+292 GESKIQQADLRVSL

-362 GSGKEIDSEM
+362 GSGKEVDSEM

-394 VIAGAS
+394 VVAGVG

-417 TLSCVTQNVGKT
+417 TLSCVTQNIGKT

-435 LMAKLYR
+435 LMTKLYR
-442 DNEFANF
+442 DNEFASF
-449 TELNSEESARYAK
+449 TELSGEESASYAK
-462 LSGDLGKLYR
+462 LSGNLGKLYR

-508 NSYEEEEQGVLKDKT
+508 NSYEEEEQGVLRDKT

-561 KNPKE
+561 KNSKE
-566 LDQTHAVVRFKDSKK
+566 LDQTHAVMRFKDSKK
-581 KEIKTPAEST
+581 KEIKVPAEST

>member
-13 PIETGPKNQIKETG
+13 PIETGPKNQNKETG
-27 VSADSVHFSAQTPEL
+27 VSANSVHFSAQTSEPA
-42 VKAQSIDT
+42 KTQSVDT
-50 EISKAKNQAPE
+50 EISKN
-61 TKKPETENL
+61 
-70 ETENPETENSSILSD
+70 ENSSVLSD

-92 DSISEESLENPV
+92 DSISEESVENPI
-104 LADEVNEDIAVS
+104 LAAEIAEDIAAS
-116 ENNAGP
+116 ENAAASESVEDSEGIEASEKIEASKNTDTS
-122 ENTAI
+122 ENT
-127 SEKHAISEN
+127 EISEN
-136 DEVSEDKNHIL
+136 KDHIL
-147 DEVLKENNYEEPV
+147 DEVLKENNYEEST
-160 EDSALVTASDST
+160 EDTTVITSSSSVFSASEFVPDSASDSASDSPHE
-172 SNSASEPNAEPTSE
+172 SNSDTASENT
-186 TTHESTTESTSG
+186 
-198 SASATTHESTSDSA
+198 
-212 AESPEANV
+212 EANT
-220 EVETPTKK
+220 EVETPAKK
-228 EKTKAQKIFLYLLVA
+228 EKTKAQKIFLHLLAV
-243 LIAAGI
+243 LVAAGI
-249 ALFIYFFFFANVS
+249 ALFVYFFFFANVS

-268 IFHKISG
+268 IFHKVSG
-275 SDIEFQQFVTG
+275 SDIEFQQFITG

-394 VIAGAS
+394 VIAGFSGAL
-400 SAMGF
+400 GF
-405 ALPKV
+405 TLPKV
-410 LQSSIAG
+410 LQNSIAG
-417 TLSCVTQNVGKT
+417 TLSCVTQNIGKT

-442 DNEFANF
+442 DNQFVNF
-449 TELNSEESARYAK
+449 TELSSEESASYAK

-508 NSYEEEEQGVLKDKT
+508 NSYEEEEQGVLKDKN
-523 IKDYDKYIQEIKSTA
+523 IKDYDKYIQEVKSTV
-538 NAVVGIDTFT
+538 NIFVGIDTFT

-566 LDQTHAVVRFKDSKK
+566 LDQTHAVMRFKDSKK

>member
-13 PIETGPKNQIKETG
+13 PIETGPKNQNKETG
-27 VSADSVHFSAQTPEL
+27 VSANSVHFSAQTSEPA
-42 VKAQSIDT
+42 KTQSVDT
-50 EISKAKNQAPE
+50 EISK
-61 TKKPETENL
+61 TE
-70 ETENPETENSSILSD
+70 SSSVLSD

-92 DSISEESLENPV
+92 DSISEESEENPI
-104 LADEVNEDIAVS
+104 LAAEVAEDVAASESVEDSEGIEASEKIEASKNTDTS
-116 ENNAGP
+116 ENT
-122 ENTAI
+122 E
-127 SEKHAISEN
+127 ISEN
-136 DEVSEDKNHIL
+136 KDHIL

-160 EDSALVTASDST
+160 EDSALDTFPDST
-172 SNSASEPNAEPTSE
+172 SERLYGPTSD
-186 TTHESTTESTSG
+186 
-198 SASATTHESTSDSA
+198 STSDSA
-212 AESPEANV
+212 SDSASDSTHESISDSASENTEANA
-220 EVETPTKK
+220 EVETPAKK
-228 EKTKAQKIFLYLLVA
+228 EKNKAQKIFLHLLTA

-249 ALFIYFFFFANVS
+249 ALFVYFFFFANVS

-268 IFHKISG
+268 IFHKVSG

-335 LEGILAQDGKIYLK
+335 LEGILAEDGKIYLK

-394 VIAGAS
+394 VIAGVG
-400 SAMGF
+400 SALGF
-405 ALPKV
+405 TLPKV
-410 LQSSIAG
+410 LQNSIAG
-417 TLSCVTQNVGKT
+417 TLSCVTQNVDKT
-429 LDQQSD
+429 IDQQSE
-435 LMAKLYR
+435 LMTKLYR

-449 TELNSEESARYAK
+449 TELSSEESASYAK

-523 IKDYDKYIQEIKSTA
+523 IKDYDKYIQEIKSTV
-538 NAVVGIDTFT
+538 NIFVGIDTFT
-548 GDIKGLIFATPNQ
+548 GDIKGLIFTTPGQ

-566 LDQTHAVVRFKDSKK
+566 LNQTQAVMRFKDSKK

-591 PIFDSLSK
+591 PIFDNLSK

-620 NTTDAEKLLKDAN
+620 GTTNAEKLLKDAN

>member
-13 PIETGPKNQIKETG
+13 PIETGPKNQIKESG
-27 VSADSVHFSAQTPEL
+27 VSANSVHFSTQTSESA
-42 VKAQSIDT
+42 KTQSVDT
-50 EISKAKNQAPE
+50 EI
-61 TKKPETENL
+61 L
-70 ETENPETENSSILSD
+70 ETEKSNVLSD

-92 DSISEESLENPV
+92 DSISEESVENPI
-104 LADEVNEDIAVS
+104 LAAEITEDIVVS
-116 ENNAGP
+116 ENVEGAEGIEVSEKIEAS
-122 ENTAI
+122 ENTDT
-127 SEKHAISEN
+127 SENTEISEN
-136 DEVSEDKNHIL
+136 KDHIL

-160 EDSALVTASDST
+160 EDSALDTFPDST
-172 SNSASEPNAEPTSE
+172 SERLYGPTSD
-186 TTHESTTESTSG
+186 
-198 SASATTHESTSDSA
+198 STSDSA
-212 AESPEANV
+212 SDSASDSTHESISDSASENTEANA
-220 EVETPTKK
+220 EVETPAKK
-228 EKTKAQKIFLYLLVA
+228 EKTKAQKIFLRLLAA

-268 IFHKISG
+268 IFHKVSG

-286 DALNTK
+286 DALNTN

-335 LEGILAQDGKIYLK
+335 LEGILAEDGKIYLK

-380 MEIENKWQRIDAEE
+380 MEIENKWQRIDADE
-394 VIAGAS
+394 VIAGVG
-400 SAMGF
+400 SALGF
-405 ALPKV
+405 TLPKV
-410 LQSSIAG
+410 LQNGIAG

-435 LMAKLYR
+435 MMAKLYR
-442 DNEFANF
+442 DNQFANF
-449 TELNSEESARYAK
+449 TELSSEESVSYAK

-523 IKDYDKYIQEIKSTA
+523 IKDYDKYVQEIKSTA

-561 KNPKE
+561 NNPKE

-620 NTTDAEKLLKDAN
+620 GTTDAEKLLKSAN

>member
-27 VSADSVHFSAQTPEL
+27 VSANSVHFSTQTTESA
-42 VKAQSIDT
+42 KTQSVDT
-50 EISKAKNQAPE
+50 EISK
-61 TKKPETENL
+61 TE
-70 ETENPETENSSILSD
+70 SSSVLSD

-92 DSISEESLENPV
+92 DSISEES
-104 LADEVNEDIAVS
+104 S
-116 ENNAGP
+116 ENSILAA
-122 ENTAI
+122 EVA
-127 SEKHAISEN
+127 EDVEDSEN
-136 DEVSEDKNHIL
+136 IAASENVEDSENIAASENVEDSENIAAPESIEVSEKTDTSENTEISEDKDHIL

-160 EDSALVTASDST
+160 EDSAPVTISDSVSERLSGSTSYSAAEFAPSSASDS
-172 SNSASEPNAEPTSE
+172 SPDS
-186 TTHESTTESTSG
+186 
-198 SASATTHESTSDSA
+198 THESTSDSA
-212 AESPEANV
+212 SENTEADTD
-220 EVETPTKK
+220 VETPAKK
-228 EKTKAQKIFLYLLVA
+228 EKTKTQKILLRLLAA
-243 LIAAGI
+243 LIAAGV

-268 IFHKISG
+268 IFHKVSG

-286 DALNTK
+286 DSLNTK

-394 VIAGAS
+394 VIAGVG
-400 SAMGF
+400 SALGF
-405 ALPKV
+405 TLPKV
-410 LQSSIAG
+410 LQNDIAG
-417 TLSCVTQNVGKT
+417 TLSCVTQNIGKT
-429 LDQQSD
+429 HNQQSE
-435 LMAKLYR
+435 LMTKLYR
-442 DNEFANF
+442 ENEFANF
-449 TELNSEESARYAK
+449 TELNSEESASYAK

-487 NKASQNTEIS
+487 NKASQSTEIS

-523 IKDYDKYIQEIKSTA
+523 IKDYDKYIQEIKSTV
-538 NAVVGIDTFT
+538 NVFVGIDTFT
-548 GDIKGLIFATPNQ
+548 GDIKGLIFTTPNQ
-561 KNPKE
+561 KNSKE
-566 LDQTHAVVRFKDSKK
+566 LDQTHAVMRFKDSKK
-581 KEIKTPAEST
+581 KEIKVPAEST

>member
-13 PIETGPKNQIKETG
+13 PIETGPKNQNKETG
-27 VSADSVHFSAQTPEL
+27 VSANSVHFNTQASEPAKTQGL
-42 VKAQSIDT
+42 ST
-50 EISKAKNQAPE
+50 EALG
-61 TKKPETENL
+61 TEKSNV
-70 ETENPETENSSILSD
+70 LSD

-92 DSISEESLENPV
+92 DSIAEESLENPV
-104 LADEVNEDIAVS
+104 LADEVNEDIAASKNIEES
-116 ENNAGP
+116 ENV
-122 ENTAI
+122 ED
-127 SEKHAISEN
+127 SEKVAASEGIESSGKT
-136 DEVSEDKNHIL
+136 DAAESTEMSEKKDHIL
-147 DEVLKENNYEEPV
+147 DEVLRENSYEEPV
-160 EDSALVTASDST
+160 EDTTTTASSSSASSASEFIPDSASDSASDST
-172 SNSASEPNAEPTSE
+172 HESNSDPDSENAE
-186 TTHESTTESTSG
+186 
-198 SASATTHESTSDSA
+198 
-212 AESPEANV
+212 ANT
-220 EVETPTKK
+220 EVETPAKK
-228 EKTKAQKIFLYLLVA
+228 EKTKVQKFFLSILAA

-268 IFHKISG
+268 IFHKVSG

-292 GESQIQQADLRVSL
+292 GKSQIQQADIRVSL

-380 MEIENKWQRIDAEE
+380 IEIENKWQRIDAEE
-394 VIAGAS
+394 VIAGVG

-449 TELNSEESARYAK
+449 TELSSEESASYAK

-523 IKDYDKYIQEIKSTA
+523 IKDYDKYVQEIKETA

-581 KEIKTPAEST
+581 KEIKTPAGST

>member
-27 VSADSVHFSAQTPEL
+27 VSANSVHFNTQASEPAKTQGL
-42 VKAQSIDT
+42 ST
-50 EISKAKNQAPE
+50 EALG
-61 TKKPETENL
+61 TEKSNV
-70 ETENPETENSSILSD
+70 LSD

-92 DSISEESLENPV
+92 DSIAEESLENPV
-104 LADEVNEDIAVS
+104 LADEVNEDIAVF
-116 ENNAGP
+116 ENNAGF

-160 EDSALVTASDST
+160 EDSASVTVSDST

-186 TTHESTTESTSG
+186 TTHESTTESNSN
-198 SASATTHESTSDSA
+198 SASENT
-212 AESPEANV
+212 EANAD
-220 EVETPTKK
+220 VETPAKK
-228 EKTKAQKIFLYLLVA
+228 EKTKAQKIFLRLLAA

-268 IFHKISG
+268 IFHKVSG

-581 KEIKTPAEST
+581 KEIKIPAEST

-609 MKKTPLQNPLQ
+609 MKQISLQNSLQ

>member
-1 MADKFDFDLEVN
+1 MSKLNLITRKGSMADKFDFDLEVN

-27 VSADSVHFSAQTPEL
+27 VSANSVHFNTQTTEPA
-42 VKAQSIDT
+42 KTQSVDT
-50 EISKAKNQAPE
+50 EIPK
-61 TKKPETENL
+61 TE
-70 ETENPETENSSILSD
+70 SSSVLSD

-92 DSISEESLENPV
+92 DSISEESIENPI
-104 LADEVNEDIAVS
+104 LAAEVAEDVVAS
-116 ENNAGP
+116 ENA
-122 ENTAI
+122 AA
-127 SEKHAISEN
+127 SEGIDSSGKTDTSESTEISEN
-136 DEVSEDKNHIL
+136 KDHIL

-160 EDSALVTASDST
+160 EDSAPVAVSESASGST
-172 SNSASEPNAEPTSE
+172 FNSISEPNTESASE
-186 TTHESTTESTSG
+186 
-198 SASATTHESTSDSA
+198 SATESTSDSA
-212 AESPEANV
+212 SENTEANA
-220 EVETPTKK
+220 EVETPAKK
-228 EKTKAQKIFLYLLVA
+228 EKTKAQKIFLHLLA
-243 LIAAGI
+243 ILIAAGI

-268 IFHKISG
+268 IFHKVSG

-286 DALNTK
+286 DSLNTK

-394 VIAGAS
+394 VIAGFSGAL
-400 SAMGF
+400 GF
-405 ALPKV
+405 TLPKV
-410 LQSSIAG
+410 LQNGIAG
-417 TLSCVTQNVGKT
+417 TLSCVTQNIGKT
-429 LDQQSD
+429 HNQQSE
-435 LMAKLYR
+435 LMTKLYR
-442 DNEFANF
+442 ENEFANF
-449 TELNSEESARYAK
+449 TELNSEESASYAK

-523 IKDYDKYIQEIKSTA
+523 IKDYDKYIQEIKSTV
-538 NAVVGIDTFT
+538 NIFVGIDTFT

-561 KNPKE
+561 NNSKE
-566 LDQTHAVVRFKDSKK
+566 LDQTHAVMRFKDSKK
-581 KEIKTPAEST
+581 KEIKVPAEST
-591 PIFDSLSK
+591 PIFDSLSN

>member
-13 PIETGPKNQIKETG
+13 PIETGPKNQTKEAG
-27 VSADSVHFSAQTPEL
+27 ISANSVHLSAQTTEP
-42 VKAQSIDT
+42 VKAQSVDT
-50 EISKAKNQAPE
+50 EISK
-61 TKKPETENL
+61 TE
-70 ETENPETENSSILSD
+70 SSSVLSD
-85 DLINNMA
+85 DLINSMA
-92 DSISEESLENPV
+92 DSISEESSENPI
-104 LADEVNEDIAVS
+104 LAAEITEDVAVS
-116 ENNAGP
+116 ENVEGAENVEGTEGIEASEKNEASGKIEAS
-122 ENTAI
+122 ENTDT
-127 SEKHAISEN
+127 SKNTEISEN
-136 DEVSEDKNHIL
+136 KDHIL
-147 DEVLKENNYEEPV
+147 DEVLKEDNYEEPTEETV
-160 EDSALVTASDST
+160 VTAGFESISGSTPEAAST
-172 SNSASEPNAEPTSE
+172 SEATY
-186 TTHESTTESTSG
+186 ESTSE
-198 SASATTHESTSDSA
+198 SASGTTPESSSDSIT
-212 AESPEANV
+212 ENPEENTEAD
-220 EVETPTKK
+220 TPTKK
-228 EKTKAQKIFLYLLVA
+228 EKTKAQKIFLHLLA
-243 LIAAGI
+243 TLIAAGI

-262 ASTFSK
+262 AGTFSK
-268 IFHKISG
+268 IFHKVSG

-292 GESQIQQADLRVSL
+292 GESQIQQADLRISL

-335 LEGILAQDGKIYLK
+335 LEGILAEDGKIYLK

-362 GSGKEIDSEM
+362 SSGKEIDSEM

-380 MEIENKWQRIDAEE
+380 MEIENKWQRIDADE
-394 VIAGAS
+394 VIAGVG
-400 SAMGF
+400 SALGF
-405 ALPKV
+405 TLPKV
-410 LQSSIAG
+410 LQNGIAG
-417 TLSCVTQNVGKT
+417 TLSCVTQNIGKT

-472 ITFNDNKLSR
+472 ITFNDSKLSR

-561 KNPKE
+561 KNSKE
-566 LDQTHAVVRFKDSKK
+566 LDQTHAVMRFKDSKK
-581 KEIKTPAEST
+581 KEIKVPAEST

>member
-13 PIETGPKNQIKETG
+13 PIETGPKNQNKETG
-27 VSADSVHFSAQTPEL
+27 VSANSVHFNAQASESAKT
-42 VKAQSIDT
+42 QSVDT
-50 EISKAKNQAPE
+50 EIPK
-61 TKKPETENL
+61 TE
-70 ETENPETENSSILSD
+70 SSSVLSD

-92 DSISEESLENPV
+92 DSISEESVENPI
-104 LADEVNEDIAVS
+104 LAAEITEDVAAS
-116 ENNAGP
+116 ENI
-122 ENTAI
+122 ED
-127 SEKHAISEN
+127 SESIEASGKTDTSESAETSEN
-136 DEVSEDKNHIL
+136 KDHIL

-160 EDSALVTASDST
+160 EDSAPVAISESASGSIFNFVSEPNT
-172 SNSASEPNAEPTSE
+172 ESASE
-186 TTHESTTESTSG
+186 STP
-198 SASATTHESTSDSA
+198 ESTSDSA
-212 AESPEANV
+212 SENSEANT
-220 EVETPTKK
+220 EVETPAKK
-228 EKTKAQKIFLYLLVA
+228 EKTKAQKIFLRLLAA

-268 IFHKISG
+268 IFHKVSG

-286 DALNTK
+286 DSLNTK

-380 MEIENKWQRIDAEE
+380 MEIENKWQRIDADE
-394 VIAGAS
+394 VIAGVG
-400 SAMGF
+400 SALGF
-405 ALPKV
+405 TLPKV
-410 LQSSIAG
+410 LQNGIAG
-417 TLSCVTQNVGKT
+417 TLSCVTQNIGKT

-449 TELNSEESARYAK
+449 TELNSEESASYAK

-482 FLEAA
+482 FFEAA

-548 GDIKGLIFATPNQ
+548 GDIKGLIFATPSQ

-609 MKKTPLQNPLQ
+609 MKKTPLQSPLP

>member
-1 MADKFDFDLEVN
+1 MRKGNMADKFDFDLEVN
-13 PIETGPKNQIKETG
+13 PIETGPKNQNKETG
-27 VSADSVHFSAQTPEL
+27 VSANSVHFNAQASEPAKT
-42 VKAQSIDT
+42 QSVDT
-50 EISKAKNQAPE
+50 EISK
-61 TKKPETENL
+61 TE
-70 ETENPETENSSILSD
+70 SSSVLSD

-92 DSISEESLENPV
+92 DSISEESSENPI
-104 LADEVNEDIAVS
+104 LAAEVAEDVATS
-116 ENNAGP
+116 EST
-122 ENTAI
+122 E
-127 SEKHAISEN
+127 ISEN
-136 DEVSEDKNHIL
+136 KDHIL
-147 DEVLKENNYEEPV
+147 DEVLKENNYEESTEDTTVTTSSSSVFSASEFVP
-160 EDSALVTASDST
+160 DSAPDSASDST
-172 SNSASEPNAEPTSE
+172 HESNSDSASENT
-186 TTHESTTESTSG
+186 
-198 SASATTHESTSDSA
+198 
-212 AESPEANV
+212 EANA
-220 EVETPTKK
+220 EVETPAKK
-228 EKTKAQKIFLYLLVA
+228 EKTKAQKIFLHLLA
-243 LIAAGI
+243 ILIAAGI

-268 IFHKISG
+268 IFHKVSG

-362 GSGKEIDSEM
+362 GSGKEIDSEK

-380 MEIENKWQRIDAEE
+380 MEIENKWQRIDADE
-394 VIAGAS
+394 VIAGVG
-400 SAMGF
+400 SALGF
-405 ALPKV
+405 TLPKV
-410 LQSSIAG
+410 LQNGIAG

-449 TELNSEESARYAK
+449 TELSSEESASYAK

-523 IKDYDKYIQEIKSTA
+523 IKDYDKYVQEIKETA

-561 KNPKE
+561 KNSKE
-566 LDQTHAVVRFKDSKK
+566 LDQTHAVMRFKDSKK

>member
-13 PIETGPKNQIKETG
+13 PIETGPKNQNKETG
-27 VSADSVHFSAQTPEL
+27 VSANSVHFNAQTSEPA
-42 VKAQSIDT
+42 KTQSVDT
-50 EISKAKNQAPE
+50 EISK
-61 TKKPETENL
+61 TE
-70 ETENPETENSSILSD
+70 SSSVLSD

-92 DSISEESLENPV
+92 DSISEESSENPI
-104 LADEVNEDIAVS
+104 LAAEVAEDVATS
-116 ENNAGP
+116 EST
-122 ENTAI
+122 E
-127 SEKHAISEN
+127 ISEN
-136 DEVSEDKNHIL
+136 KDHIL
-147 DEVLKENNYEEPV
+147 DEVLKENNYEESTEDTTVTTSSSSASSASEFVP
-160 EDSALVTASDST
+160 DSASDSASDST
-172 SNSASEPNAEPTSE
+172 HESISDSASENT
-186 TTHESTTESTSG
+186 
-198 SASATTHESTSDSA
+198 
-212 AESPEANV
+212 EANV
-220 EVETPTKK
+220 EVETPAKK
-228 EKTKAQKIFLYLLVA
+228 EKTKAQKIFLHLLAA

-268 IFHKISG
+268 IFHKVSG

-335 LEGILAQDGKIYLK
+335 LEGILAEDGKIYLK

-380 MEIENKWQRIDAEE
+380 MEIENKWQRVDAEE
-394 VIAGAS
+394 VIAGVG
-400 SAMGF
+400 SALGF
-405 ALPKV
+405 TLPKV
-410 LQSSIAG
+410 LQNGIAG
-417 TLSCVTQNVGKT
+417 TLSCVTQNIGKT

-449 TELNSEESARYAK
+449 TELNSEESVSYAK

-581 KEIKTPAEST
+581 KEIKIPAEST

-609 MKKTPLQNPLQ
+609 MKQISLQNSLQ

>member
-27 VSADSVHFSAQTPEL
+27 ISANSVHFSAQTTEP
-42 VKAQSIDT
+42 VKAQSVDI

-160 EDSALVTASDST
+160 EDSASVTVSDST

-186 TTHESTTESTSG
+186 TTHESTTESNSN
-198 SASATTHESTSDSA
+198 SASENT
-212 AESPEANV
+212 EANAD
-220 EVETPTKK
+220 VETPAKK
-228 EKTKAQKIFLYLLVA
+228 EKTKAQKIFLRLLAA

-268 IFHKISG
+268 IFYKVSG

-286 DALNTK
+286 DT
-292 GESQIQQADLRVSL
+292 IQQADLRVSL

-335 LEGILAQDGKIYLK
+335 LEGILAEDGKIYLK

-394 VIAGAS
+394 IIAGVG
-400 SAMGF
+400 SALGF
-405 ALPKV
+405 TLPKV
-410 LQSSIAG
+410 LQNGIAD
-417 TLSCVTQNVGKT
+417 TLSCVTQNIGKT

-449 TELNSEESARYAK
+449 TELSSEESASYAK
-462 LSGDLGKLYR
+462 LSGGLGKLYR

-523 IKDYDKYIQEIKSTA
+523 VKDYDKYVQEIKGTA

-561 KNPKE
+561 KNLKE

-609 MKKTPLQNPLQ
+609 LKKTPLQNPLQ

>member
-1 MADKFDFDLEVN
+1 MRKGSMADKFDFDLEVN

-27 VSADSVHFSAQTPEL
+27 VSANSVHFGTQTTEPA
-42 VKAQSIDT
+42 KTQSVD
-50 EISKAKNQAPE
+50 
-61 TKKPETENL
+61 
-70 ETENPETENSSILSD
+70 TENPKTESFSVLSD

-92 DSISEESLENPV
+92 DSISEESVENPI
-104 LADEVNEDIAVS
+104 LAAEVAEDVIASKNIEDSEGVEDSENVSVSEDIEASEKTEAS
-116 ENNAGP
+116 EN
-122 ENTAI
+122 T
-127 SEKHAISEN
+127 KISEN
-136 DEVSEDKNHIL
+136 KDHIL
-147 DEVLKENNYEEPV
+147 DEVLKENNYEELI
-160 EDSALVTASDST
+160 EDTTATASSEPISGST
-172 SNSASEPNAEPTSE
+172 TEAVSNS
-186 TTHESTTESTSG
+186 ESTTESTSG
-198 SASATTHESTSDSA
+198 SASGSTHESNSDPAS
-212 AESPEANV
+212 ENTEANAD
-220 EVETPTKK
+220 VETPAKK
-228 EKTKAQKIFLYLLVA
+228 EKTKTQKILLRLLAA
-243 LIAAGI
+243 LIVAGI
-249 ALFIYFFFFANVS
+249 ALFVYFFFFANVS

-268 IFHKISG
+268 IFHKVSG
-275 SDIEFQQFVTG
+275 SDIEFQQFITG

-306 SRGSTE
+306 RRGSTE

-335 LEGILAQDGKIYLK
+335 LEGILAEDGKIYLK

-362 GSGKEIDSEM
+362 GSGKEINSEM

-380 MEIENKWQRIDAEE
+380 MEIKNKWQRIDAEE
-394 VIAGAS
+394 IIAGVG
-400 SAMGF
+400 SALGF
-405 ALPKV
+405 TLPKV
-410 LQSSIAG
+410 LQNGIAD
-417 TLSCVTQNVGKT
+417 TLSCVTQNIGKT

-449 TELNSEESARYAK
+449 TELSSEESASYAK
-462 LSGDLGKLYR
+462 LSSGLGKLYR

-523 IKDYDKYIQEIKSTA
+523 VKDYDKYVQEIKGTA

-548 GDIKGLIFATPNQ
+548 GDVKGLIFATPNQ
-561 KNPKE
+561 KNSKE
-566 LDQTHAVVRFKDSKK
+566 LDQTHAVVRFKDAKK
-581 KEIKTPAEST
+581 KEIKVPAEST